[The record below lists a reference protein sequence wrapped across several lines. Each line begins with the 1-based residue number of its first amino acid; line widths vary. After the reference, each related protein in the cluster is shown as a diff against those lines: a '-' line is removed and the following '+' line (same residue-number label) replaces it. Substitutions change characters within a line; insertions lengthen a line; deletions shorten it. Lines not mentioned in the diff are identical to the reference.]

1 MAATG
6 PPGAPPPPGPATG
19 GEFVLSP
26 EDRGLG
32 AVCYL
37 GILPILV
44 PLVVLLT
51 QAPEKRALRFH
62 ALQGLVLHVIFLA
75 VWMVL
80 LVLLILF
87 GVVTMG
93 CGVLIGVPVILLL
106 FLGYLGIT
114 ISWSVRIYNDGDIR
128 LAAVTDFVLKHKDRY
143 I

>member
-37 GILPILV
+37 GIFPILV
-44 PLVVLLT
+44 PLIVLLT
-51 QAPEKRALRFH
+51 QPPEKRALRFH

>member
-1 MAATG
+1 
-6 PPGAPPPPGPATG
+6 
-19 GEFVLSP
+19 
-26 EDRGLG
+26 
-32 AVCYL
+32 L
-37 GILPILV
+37 GIFPILV
-44 PLVVLLT
+44 PLIVLLT
-51 QAPEKRALRFH
+51 QPPEKRALRFH